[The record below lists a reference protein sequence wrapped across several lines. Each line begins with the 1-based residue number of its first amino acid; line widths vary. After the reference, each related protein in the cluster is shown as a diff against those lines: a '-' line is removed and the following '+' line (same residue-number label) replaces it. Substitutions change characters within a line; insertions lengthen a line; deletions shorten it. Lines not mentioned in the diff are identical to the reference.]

1 MAKDDMEVII
11 YKILRYLYDCNKNGK
26 VPTFSDMFSVI
37 ELPMISLS
45 YLGRIVSELIEKGY
59 ISGCDV
65 TNTKNGVLFHL
76 AENAGITLDG
86 VNYLHENSRMKK
98 AERIAGKAFEILLNA
113 VISAAFPV

>member
-76 AENAGITLDG
+76 AEVAWITLDG
-86 VNYLHENSRMKK
+86 GNYTQLIRNGRWYFYAHFQTGGMKSWQHQPL
-98 AERIAGKAFEILLNA
+98 IF
-113 VISAAFPV
+113 